1 MLTRCNGLHC
11 PQPLNLP
18 EIANGFDQ
26 EAAAII
32 MARHATW
39 KAQSEESFE
48 ILRWIDRMLI
58 RLCTKFGEYKEKDA
72 TSFKMNMRMSIYPQF
87 MFHLRRSH
95 FLQVFNSSPDE
106 TAYFR
111 STLMRNDLTVSSTA
125 HSQPRAAPTAVGASA
140 YGPVM

>member
-58 RLCTKFGEYKEKDA
+58 RLSDGQV
-72 TSFKMNMRMSIYPQF
+72 IYSQ
-87 MFHLRRSH
+87 
-95 FLQVFNSSPDE
+95 
-106 TAYFR
+106 
-111 STLMRNDLTVSSTA
+111 TVSDDPRRCGAPDHSTN
-125 HSQPRAAPTAVGASA
+125 R
-140 YGPVM
+140 